1 MDIEKV
7 KTADSS
13 DDTLQQSDSE
23 SSDSSALADDA
34 DLYQSGTGKT
44 LVPV

>member
-1 MDIEKV
+1 MDTGKV
-7 KTADSS
+7 KTADNS

-23 SSDSSALADDA
+23 SSDSTSLADDA
-34 DLYQSGTGKT
+34 DLYQSGIT

>member
-7 KTADSS
+7 KTADND

-23 SSDSSALADDA
+23 SSDSSSLADDA
-34 DLYQSGTGKT
+34 HLYQSGKT

>member
-7 KTADSS
+7 KTADNS

-23 SSDSSALADDA
+23 SSDSSSLADDD
-34 DLYQSGTGKT
+34 DLYQSGKT